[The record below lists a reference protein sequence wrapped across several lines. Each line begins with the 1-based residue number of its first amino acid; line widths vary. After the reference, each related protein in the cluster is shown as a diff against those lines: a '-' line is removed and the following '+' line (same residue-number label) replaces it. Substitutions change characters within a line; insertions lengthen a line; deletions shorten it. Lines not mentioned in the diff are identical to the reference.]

1 MKYENI
7 SQKIIGCA
15 YRVYNTLG
23 YGYLESVY
31 EKCMEIEFSENSLK
45 AEMQKPIEVKYHE
58 IKVGN
63 FITDAVVDDKIIIEY
78 KSIQKLNKI
87 HEVQLVNYLVATGI
101 DVGILINFGEEKVE
115 IKRKVRDLKE
125 ID

>member
-1 MKYENI
+1 MKHEGI

-15 YRVYNTLG
+15 FKVYNSMG

-31 EKCMEIEFSENSLK
+31 EKCMSIEYSNVGLNYEKKKS
-45 AEMQKPIEVKYHE
+45 IDVKY
-58 IKVGN
+58 KDQNVGH
-63 FITDAVVDDKIIIEY
+63 FIADAVVEDKIIVEY
-78 KSIQKLNKI
+78 KSIQKLNKS

-115 IKRKVRDLKE
+115 IKGKLRSLKE
-125 ID
+125 IE